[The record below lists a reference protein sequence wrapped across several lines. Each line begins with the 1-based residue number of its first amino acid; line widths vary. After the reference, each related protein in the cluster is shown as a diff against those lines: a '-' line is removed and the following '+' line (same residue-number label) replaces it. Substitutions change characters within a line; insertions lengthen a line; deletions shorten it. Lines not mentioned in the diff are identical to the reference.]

1 MKIKAIFVAI
11 AMAFVAA
18 FTSQAQT
25 QSEIDQV
32 MQQVAHE
39 MNTQLQGVEGI
50 NNVVYDTATHGLY
63 INLSNSLI
71 KLCEQSDIPRTD
83 IKSYMIQ
90 GMIEEGDTGSF
101 AEMLSMLN
109 QMNVKFGVRYT
120 YKGKRYTDLFR
131 ASDFR

>member
-1 MKIKAIFVAI
+1 
-11 AMAFVAA
+11 MAFVAA

-32 MQQVAHE
+32 MQQVATE
-39 MNTQLQGVEGI
+39 MNTQLKGVEGI
-50 NNVVYDTATHGLY
+50 NNVVYDTSIHGLY

-71 KLCEQSDIPRTD
+71 KMCEQADIDRTD
-83 IKSYMIQ
+83 IKSYMI
-90 GMIEEGDTGSF
+90 EGLLEDGDAGSF
-101 AEMLSMLN
+101 AEMLSMFN
-109 QMNVKFGVRYT
+109 QLNVKFGVRYT